1 VIDLSVI
8 EFAFIFGI
16 VLFTAF
22 VQSVVGFGFAL
33 LAVPLLIQIIELQP
47 AVVLASLIGT
57 SNNIFQFKDLRKDQ
71 DTAQVKRFLF
81 ASFIG
86 APAGL
91 AVFIYANQDALKII
105 LGCGILFGVLL
116 LARGRD
122 LSEAHIG
129 LDWAMGIVSGVLLT
143 STSTNG
149 PPLVFALQARR
160 SPPNVFRATLN
171 MIFLISGLYGIL
183 LFALFGEISKHDLL
197 LATAVLPAMVA
208 GVLIG
213 RVVRQR
219 VDPLRFKM
227 AVLVLLCVGGLSS
240 IYGGFSG

>member
-219 VDPLRFKM
+219 VDPLRFRM

>member
-1 VIDLSVI
+1 MIELSVVDFVLV
-8 EFAFIFGI
+8 FAV

-33 LAVPLLIQIIELQP
+33 LAVPMLIQVIDLQP
-47 AVVLASLIGT
+47 AVILSSLIGT

-71 DTAQVKRFLF
+71 DSVQVKRFLY

-91 AVFIYANQDALKII
+91 AVFLYANQDALKII
-105 LGCGILFGVLL
+105 LGCGILFGVVL

-122 LSEAHIG
+122 LSEAHVG
-129 LDWAMGIVSGVLLT
+129 LDWAMGIISGVLLT

-160 SPPNVFRATLN
+160 SPPEVFRATLN
-171 MIFLISGLYGIL
+171 MIFLVSGLYGIA
-183 LFALFGEISKHDLL
+183 LFALFGEIAVEDVL
-197 LATAVLPAMVA
+197 LAIAVLPAMVV

-213 RVVRQR
+213 RVARKR
-219 VDPLRFKM
+219 IDPLRFRT
-227 AVLVLLCVGGLSS
+227 AVLLLLCFGALSS
-240 IYGGFSG
+240 IYGGLVG

>member
-1 VIDLSVI
+1 MIDLSVI

-219 VDPLRFKM
+219 VDPLRFRM

>member
-1 VIDLSVI
+1 MIDLSVI

-183 LFALFGEISKHDLL
+183 LFALFGEISQHDLL

-219 VDPLRFKM
+219 VDPLRFRM

>member
-183 LFALFGEISKHDLL
+183 LFALFGEISQHDLL

-219 VDPLRFKM
+219 VDPLRFRM

>member
-1 VIDLSVI
+1 MIDLSVI

>member
-1 VIDLSVI
+1 MS
-8 EFAFIFGI
+8 A
-16 VLFTAF
+16 
-22 VQSVVGFGFAL
+22 
-33 LAVPLLIQIIELQP
+33 
-47 AVVLASLIGT
+47 
-57 SNNIFQFKDLRKDQ
+57 
-71 DTAQVKRFLF
+71 
-81 ASFIG
+81 
-86 APAGL
+86 
-91 AVFIYANQDALKII
+91 
-105 LGCGILFGVLL
+105 GCGILFGVLL

-183 LFALFGEISKHDLL
+183 LFALFGEISKHDLP

-219 VDPLRFKM
+219 VDPLRFRM

>member
-197 LATAVLPAMVA
+197 LATAVLPAMVV

>member
-160 SPPNVFRATLN
+160 SPPNIFRATLN

-219 VDPLRFKM
+219 VDPLRFRM